1 VTNPFRVLIVLAV
14 IVAIALSVGFVY
26 FVFVNPAHP
35 SAKSL
40 GQHTLVESA

>member
-14 IVAIALSVGFVY
+14 IVAIALAVGFVY
-26 FVFVNPAHP
+26 VVYVNPAHP

-40 GQHTLVESA
+40 GQHSRLESA

>member
-14 IVAIALSVGFVY
+14 IVAIALVVGFVY
-26 FVFVNPAHP
+26 VVYINPAHP

-40 GQHTLVESA
+40 GEHSLLESA